1 MLALLV
7 NLVGFDVSLLLV
19 CVCVINVKHNSNTA
33 QKKKKKKKKIIF
45 FINNNENSIK
55 I

>member
-7 NLVGFDVSLLLV
+7 NLVGFDVSLFV

-33 QKKKKKKKKIIF
+33 QKKKKKKKKRIF
-45 FINNNENSIK
+45 FNNNNEKSIK